1 MLFIN
6 MEDYAAKMALKPDA
20 ALREYVTG
28 HAQYRE
34 DAVLAALDELRRR
47 GQPAPEEQAL
57 RPPLE
62 AAAQALRTQQAAA
75 EASLPTART
84 GDEAAVPEADQPVL
98 YTPGV
103 IVLFSVLFNTIA
115 GAVLLAINMYQVKR
129 TKAIWGL
136 AAFVLVY
143 LVAESMIVNALMH
156 NGPLNPLLLSIMNL
170 PAILAYVLWF
180 WPRYVGTYK
189 FQARGWLVPLLV
201 CLIIMVGLG
210 LLARY
215 LLHFIPGAEQM
226 LKQSMPQPQ

>member
-1 MLFIN
+1 

-34 DAVLAALDELRRR
+34 EAVLAALDELRHR
-47 GQPAPEEQAL
+47 GQPAPEDATL
-57 RPPLE
+57 RPQLE
-62 AAAQALRTQQAAA
+62 AAAQALRAQQAAA
-75 EASLPTART
+75 EASQPTARA
-84 GDEAAVPEADQPVL
+84 GEEAAVPEADQPVL

-129 TKAIWGL
+129 KKAIWGL

-143 LVAESMIVNALMH
+143 LVAESMIVNAMMH
-156 NGPLNPLLLSIMNL
+156 SGPLNPLLLSIMNL

-180 WPRYVGTYK
+180 WPRYVGTHQ

-201 CLIIMVGLG
+201 CLIIMLGLG

-215 LLHFIPGAEQM
+215 ALQFIPGAEQM